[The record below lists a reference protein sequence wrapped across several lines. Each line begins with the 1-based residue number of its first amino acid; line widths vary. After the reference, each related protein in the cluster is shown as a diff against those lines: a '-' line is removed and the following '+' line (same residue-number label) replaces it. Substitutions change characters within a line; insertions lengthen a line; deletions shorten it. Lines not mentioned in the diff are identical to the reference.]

1 MRTII
6 ISRKLLVYGGS
17 ALVAASVFAFA
28 WAFAGVCGAKAQT
41 TNWDMPTPYGDTNF
55 HTQTIVEFARDVEA
69 ATDGELRITVH
80 SAGSL
85 FPHAE
90 IKNAVRSGQVPI
102 GEFFLSRLANEDA
115 AYALDSLPFLAT
127 SYPDARRLWNAQ
139 KPVIDELLA
148 EQGLMVLYSVPWPAQ
163 SLYTNGEI
171 RELSDFAGLR
181 FRAYNAVLEEF
192 ATLVGA
198 APVQVE
204 VPDIPQA
211 FATGQVEAMLTSPST
226 GANTAAWD
234 FVTHYTSIDAW
245 VPKNIVVV
253 NRRAF
258 DRLSPNVQSV
268 LMFAAAEAEN
278 RGWAKSAA
286 ETDAKLDILEA
297 NGMTILPPT
306 EALQR
311 GLRDIG
317 VQMLANWRTRA
328 SDSALAIL
336 DDYQ

>member
-1 MRTII
+1 MLHTILHPI
-6 ISRKLLVYGGS
+6 PAKTL
-17 ALVAASVFAFA
+17 SVFAV
-28 WAFAGVCGAKAQT
+28 AGTLLGASVGVALAQST
-41 TNWDMPTPYGDTNF
+41 TWDMPTPYGDTNF
-55 HTQTIVEFARDVEA
+55 HTQTIVQFAKDVEDA
-69 ATDGELRITVH
+69 SGGELKITVH

-102 GEFFLSRLANEDA
+102 GEFFLSRLANENP

-127 SYPDARRLWNAQ
+127 SYIDARQLWRAQ
-139 KPVIDELLA
+139 KPVIDKLLA
-148 EQGLMVLYSVPWPAQ
+148 DQGLMVLYSVPWPAQ
-163 SLYTNGEI
+163 SLYTNGEV
-171 RELSDFAGLR
+171 REVSDFAGLR

-234 FVTHYTSIDAW
+234 FVTHYTSINAW

-253 NRRAF
+253 NQRAF
-258 DRLSPNVQSV
+258 NRLSPNVQSV
-268 LMFAAAEAEN
+268 VMIAAAEAEN
-278 RGWAKSAA
+278 RGWERSAK

-297 NGMTILPPT
+297 NGMIILPPT

-311 GLRDIG
+311 GLQEVG
-317 VQMLANWRTRA
+317 AEMLQNWRGRA
-328 SDSALAIL
+328 SSEALAIL
-336 DDYQ
+336 DDYQN